1 MMINV
6 DLLGLAC
13 AEYCEHN
20 GVKGVFIPEVPN
32 FRYKPGTGF
41 RKGETPARAMVSV
54 SMLKANKQSQKYDW
68 MGRQVIPK
76 EHLDAYM
83 ANPNTVSRKRWCAY
97 AYNFMGR
104 NEGPERVSTSADLK
118 KLLDD

>member
-32 FRYKPGTGF
+32 FKYHPCTGF
-41 RKGETPARAMVSV
+41 RKGATPARATVNV
-54 SMLKANKQSQKYDW
+54 RLYKTNKQSQKYDW

-76 EHLDAYM
+76 EHMDAYM

-97 AYNFMGR
+97 GYNFSGKS
-104 NEGPERVSTSADLK
+104 EGPEKVSSSSDFE
-118 KLLDD
+118 KLLND